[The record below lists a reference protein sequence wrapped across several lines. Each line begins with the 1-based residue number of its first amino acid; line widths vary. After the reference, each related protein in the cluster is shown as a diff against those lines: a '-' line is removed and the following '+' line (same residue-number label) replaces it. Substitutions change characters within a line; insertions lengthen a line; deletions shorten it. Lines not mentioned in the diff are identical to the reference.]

1 MTLTDPIAEMITIIR
16 NGLASNKEEV
26 RVCNS
31 KLKVQILE
39 VLKKDAFIDDFRKD
53 GEKGKEMLLIRL
65 SYRESEPVIST
76 IRRVS
81 KPGRRV
87 YFNKLNIPNIKGGRG
102 RVILSTSRGVLTDK
116 EAKRLGVGG
125 EAMIEV
131 W

>member
-16 NGLASNKEEV
+16 NGLASQKQEV

-31 KLKVQILE
+31 KLKSQILE
-39 VLKKDAFIDDFRKD
+39 ALKKYGFIEAFKVE
-53 GEKGKEMLLIRL
+53 GEKGKEMIAIKLR
-65 SYRESEPVIST
+65 YDEARPVISS

-87 YFNKLNIPNIKGGRG
+87 YISKLNIPTIKGGRG
-102 RVILSTSRGVLTDK
+102 RVILSTSQGVLTDQ
-116 EAKRLGVGG
+116 EARKIGVGG

>member
-16 NGLASNKEEV
+16 NGLASQKQEV

-31 KLKVQILE
+31 KLKSQILE
-39 VLKKDAFIDDFRKD
+39 ALKKYGFIEAFKVE
-53 GEKGKEMLLIRL
+53 GEKGKEMLNIKLR
-65 SYRESEPVIST
+65 YDEAHPVISS

-87 YFNKLNIPNIKGGRG
+87 YISKLNIPTIKGGRG
-102 RVILSTSRGVLTDK
+102 RVILSTSQGVLTDQ
-116 EAKRLGVGG
+116 EAKKIGVGG